1 MKTASR
7 LFLILLCCLFLSRS
21 ALQAQQRTFRICE
34 LNAENLF
41 DTAHD
46 LGKEDREFLPEGN
59 RRWTQN
65 KLWKKLDN
73 LSREIISLGPNRPA
87 DIIALTEVENDSVM
101 TLLCRRA
108 LLRKAGYRY
117 IITDSPDPRGI
128 DVALMYQPAT
138 FKPLKTAS
146 IRIQHPKQPHFRTRD
161 ILHVA
166 GRLQNG
172 DTLHLFLCHLSSQ
185 RGGRSSQRHR
195 AIECQHLRRSV
206 DTLLCDNPR
215 AKIIIIGDFNDTP
228 SSASL
233 TQHLGAIPLAG
244 KAVKPRC
251 ASLYNLLPAHAGA
264 NVVTGTY
271 KYQGRWQMLDQCI
284 VSGSL
289 LDTAGRV
296 YTSPTDLHIWA
307 PPFLLEEDSDDLQQ
321 TPRRTYNGYRYNGGF
336 SDHLPIFI
344 DLTVRF

>member
-108 LLRKAGYRY
+108 MLRKAGYRY

-146 IRIQHPKQPHFRTRD
+146 IRIHHPKQPHFRTRD

-172 DTLHLFLCHLSSQ
+172 DTLH
-185 RGGRSSQRHR
+185 
-195 AIECQHLRRSV
+195 SV

-228 SSASL
+228 FSETL

-307 PPFLLEEDSDDLQQ
+307 PPFLLEEDSNDLQQ